1 MEADFPSE
9 SLDEHSRPCRQLIQQ
24 VYNQKKEGDLRFIP
38 WKFILSD
45 AQWDG
50 SKKTCEKKEQSFLG
64 FLAEAAG
71 HQDIHEG
78 FVSPSP
84 FGVQRILSLRGI
96 CWSLVGWCHLGTANA
111 LMRQFVALYS
121 QHVPKELG
129 LRLPSLA
136 EAEAAAADAWEKSYS
151 RDGLW
156 IKRCK
161 IVWKVL
167 LG

>member
-1 MEADFPSE
+1 MSE
-9 SLDEHSRPCRQLIQQ
+9 
-24 VYNQKKEGDLRFIP
+24 
-38 WKFILSD
+38 